1 VGIDSLRI
9 HDLRHTAASLMI
21 SAGASVKA
29 VQRQLGHATAT
40 MTLGLYGHL
49 CDDDL
54 DALADALD
62 RRIAAA
68 PAPPARPERSPNPR
82 AGVVPLATRRLES
95 HT

>member
-1 VGIDSLRI
+1 LVQ
-9 HDLRHTAASLMI
+9 
-21 SAGASVKA
+21 A

-40 MTLGLYGHL
+40 MTLDLYGYFY
-49 CDDDL
+49 DDDL

-68 PAPPARPERSPNPR
+68 PAPQRAPNPR
-82 AGVVPLATRRLES
+82 AGVVPLAARRPES